1 MKELFFFNK
10 IKLVTSS
17 DDSLAKQG
25 SGFFSMSLERRSL
38 SLSETG
44 CSFNRIALRFLSNLL
59 SQGTADICNVVVNAS
74 LKYTLSPWLRK
85 RKDRSM

>member
-1 MKELFFFNK
+1 MLEITEWAMYQVLFLCEGVDFFFNK

-44 CSFNRIALRFLSNLL
+44 CSFNRIALRF
-59 SQGTADICNVVVNAS
+59 
-74 LKYTLSPWLRK
+74 
-85 RKDRSM
+85 